1 MAESEYCK
9 DEVLRNP
16 SKSADAVLDFARTSE
31 GLGDFGGEGDGR
43 VEEGRGRKR
52 KIYQIFSQ
60 ATMGRITGQV
70 SNHMTLLI
78 RFDVVDH
85 NNNNSSTCSPPSP
98 ASSTLP
104 LLPLSLLPPP
114 PTFSPLL
121 PTPLPTQL
129 PHYHLETN

>member
-1 MAESEYCK
+1 VAESEYRK

-60 ATMGRITGQV
+60 ATMGRI
-70 SNHMTLLI
+70 I
-78 RFDVVDH
+78 
-85 NNNNSSTCSPPSP
+85 
-98 ASSTLP
+98 LP
-104 LLPLSLLPPP
+104 LTEILTVLSHCGRRRLPYRSRDVG
-114 PTFSPLL
+114 
-121 PTPLPTQL
+121 
-129 PHYHLETN
+129 